1 MGHPGAWV
9 SWYERM
15 FDPKD
20 LSFRPVAEMSDHQR
34 RALPVVERWRNIR
47 RTYQEEGRR
56 RARQGD
62 PLHQAGCMLYWA
74 EGTKNRNTACVTNSD
89 VHLIRFFRR
98 FLAESFGLGADD
110 LEVRLHVY
118 MGNGLTLREI
128 EQFWL
133 DALDLPRSL
142 LRKHAINVRPTSSN
156 GQRGK
161 KLPHGVCDLRVKRST
176 RLVQHI
182 YGAIQEYGDFE
193 EPRWVG

>member
-1 MGHPGAWV
+1 M
-9 SWYERM
+9 
-15 FDPKD
+15 
-20 LSFRPVAEMSDHQR
+20 
-34 RALPVVERWRNIR
+34 
-47 RTYQEEGRR
+47 
-56 RARQGD
+56 
-62 PLHQAGCMLYWA
+62 
-74 EGTKNRNTACVTNSD
+74 
-89 VHLIRFFRR
+89 RFFRR

-133 DALDLPRSL
+133 DALDLPRSS

-156 GQRGK
+156 RQRGK